1 MGSHAEEISPLVA
14 SASWG
19 TLSEGLRDGDGAPD
33 VAKAKAL
40 DAPPAPWGRRERLR
54 GLASVALLAILS
66 KIAGNALI
74 YLYAAGE
81 VKTGA
86 RHAIQ
91 TACGVSDVDF
101 SILVGYCPGGAT
113 VLAGLALS
121 LVRPLPADASALRDA
136 ALAGALASGLG
147 LAGLALANG
156 VAALFAAQFAIGCG
170 FTVVTVAATTF
181 VGVAFIGAPR
191 DSAVGHAAAT
201 GLILASEP
209 IGSAAAVLLQYP
221 ALYASWRLAAAA
233 GGGACVV
240 LALAAAALFPR
251 GAARGGARPAALG
264 RRGLR
269 ELAGAAAAA
278 PHGAWLLAAY
288 VAFHA
293 AMDVKATYLT
303 AYFDDAWPARASET
317 ATLNATCLVPV
328 ALAGPRAAK
337 G

>member
-86 RHAIQ
+86 RHAVQ

-101 SILVGYCPGGAT
+101 AILVGYCPGAAT

-147 LAGLALANG
+147 LAGLALAES

-170 FTVVTVAATTF
+170 FTLVTVAATTF
-181 VGVAFIGAPR
+181 VG
-191 DSAVGHAAAT
+191 
-201 GLILASEP
+201 
-209 IGSAAAVLLQYP
+209 
-221 ALYASWRLAAAA
+221 
-233 GGGACVV
+233 
-240 LALAAAALFPR
+240 
-251 GAARGGARPAALG
+251 
-264 RRGLR
+264 
-269 ELAGAAAAA
+269 
-278 PHGAWLLAAY
+278 
-288 VAFHA
+288 
-293 AMDVKATYLT
+293 
-303 AYFDDAWPARASET
+303 

-328 ALAGPRAAK
+328 ALAGPFLGGLLADHLARSGRDVLGDQALAACLCSAAATAACLLLGDFGAAQAALFGAILCDGFAMAPQYADDLLELGVGLADERNGDLGLDIGLALAACYAAALGAAGLRVARAARK
-337 G
+337 APGA